1 MIATVRVRQ
10 LYANGL
16 QSHALT
22 DPALR
27 HLWGS
32 SSQEWLPI
40 PGPLGTVRDGFPSHG
55 SSRTKAVV
63 TRPLASLMQTGYTIK
78 EAQPCHATLDGSR
91 AAIARDG

>member
-1 MIATVRVRQ
+1 MPLLAV
-10 LYANGL
+10 GL
-16 QSHALT
+16 A
-22 DPALR
+22 PCVV
-27 HLWGS
+27 GS
-32 SSQEWLPI
+32 CGGLSSQERLPI

-78 EAQPCHATLDGSR
+78 EAQPYHATLDDSR